1 MPSKNKHVR
10 SACTGPTVHDL
21 RRAHQKSPGVRGL
34 RWRFSAGIAEVGKG
48 FWSAG
53 LNEREKIEGV
63 RAGES
68 PGCVCGFVVLDKHKQ
83 GKISSQVNNPICY
96 KQPTLSPWQRGT
108 DAEGSPHIPWWRL
121 SKMPRSRRTWH
132 SVREHSDL
140 HVSPSHLLQP
150 WHVDPITTCKCPPTD
165 WATGVIH
172 CINALTHVGENRC
185 VCVNWGMR
193 EHLCSHSLYMWYSE
207 LSVKYIS
214 RASE

>member
-1 MPSKNKHVR
+1 MYLTEQPVIICLSVHPQVFLCWLPLLKSAPVAMPSKNKHVR

-34 RWRFSAGIAEVGKG
+34 RWCFSAGIAEVGKG

-108 DAEGSPHIPWWRL
+108 DAEGSPHIP
-121 SKMPRSRRTWH
+121 
-132 SVREHSDL
+132 
-140 HVSPSHLLQP
+140 
-150 WHVDPITTCKCPPTD
+150 
-165 WATGVIH
+165 
-172 CINALTHVGENRC
+172 
-185 VCVNWGMR
+185 
-193 EHLCSHSLYMWYSE
+193 
-207 LSVKYIS
+207 
-214 RASE
+214 